1 MNVALHCPEHRK
13 ILMNEFLANR
23 GLFVSDAGEALLVFE
38 EGHDP
43 ESRPGAAVT
52 LGYNPDR
59 LREFDECLREL
70 AAHLRSEETASQPRE
85 LNKSII
91 MGKRGDC
98 FEIVRLDEVY
108 AFESIGDDTF
118 CLVESGRL
126 GVKPRLYELE
136 RAYADK
142 GFIRIGKPY
151 VVNVSRIAEVVP
163 WFGGKILLRMDG
175 MKETLEVSRSYARQ
189 FREFLGMA

>member
-13 ILMNEFLANR
+13 ILMTEFLANR
-23 GLFVSDAGEALLVFE
+23 GIFVSDEEEPVLVFE
-38 EGHDP
+38 EEYETEAKPDATV
-43 ESRPGAAVT
+43 S
-52 LGYNPDR
+52 LGYRADR
-59 LREFDECLREL
+59 LRDFDDCLRDL
-70 AAHLRSEETASQPRE
+70 AAHALAETTSPQQRE

-98 FEIVRLDEVY
+98 FEVVRLDDVR

-151 VVNVSRIAEVVP
+151 VVNISHIAEVVP
-163 WFGGKILLRMDG
+163 WFNGKILLRMEG
-175 MKETLEVSRSYARQ
+175 MKDTLEVSRAYARQ

>member
-1 MNVALHCPEHRK
+1 
-13 ILMNEFLANR
+13 MNEFLANR
-23 GLFVSDAGEALLVFE
+23 GLFVSEAGETLLVCE
-38 EGHDP
+38 DGHDP
-43 ESRPGAAVT
+43 ESRPDAAVT
-52 LGYNPDR
+52 LCYNPDR
-59 LREFDECLREL
+59 LREFDECLREF
-70 AAHLRSEETASQPRE
+70 AAHLLSEETASQPRE

-98 FEIVRLDEVY
+98 FEIVRLDDVY
-108 AFESIGDDTF
+108 AFESTGDDTF
-118 CLVESGRL
+118 CLVDSGRL
-126 GVKPRLYELE
+126 GVKPRLYEIE
-136 RAYADK
+136 RAYAEK

-175 MKETLEVSRSYARQ
+175 MKETLEVSRAYARQ

>member
-1 MNVALHCPEHRK
+1 MNVALHCPEHSRT
-13 ILMNEFLANR
+13 LMCEFLADR
-23 GLFVSDAGEALLVFE
+23 GLFVSDDEEPILVYE
-38 EGHDP
+38 KGYET
-43 ESRPGAAVT
+43 AAKPDSTVS
-52 LGYNPDR
+52 LGYRADR
-59 LREFDECLREL
+59 LRDFDDCLRDL
-70 AAHLRSEETASQPRE
+70 TAHALTETASSQQKE

-91 MGKRGDC
+91 MGKRSDC
-98 FEIVRLDEVY
+98 FEIVRLDDVY

-151 VVNVSRIAEVVP
+151 VVNVSHIAEVVP
-163 WFGGKILLRMDG
+163 WFNGKILLRMDG
-175 MKETLEVSRSYARQ
+175 MKETLEVSRAYARQ